1 MNPRS
6 NNNGSS
12 VSDEEIISSLK
23 GKTLQVYWFMLRR
36 GQEIGVR
43 ELQREL
49 DFSSPSV
56 ASYHLEK
63 LRNLELV
70 EKNSI
75 SAYYLTRKA
84 NIGLLN
90 QFIVVRI
97 YNTILTLPRYFF
109 YAVFM
114 LCFFLGYLIFFF
126 RFPPYT
132 SDVFAFTFGLLS
144 NLFLWF
150 ETWKTYR
157 EKPF

>member
-1 MNPRS
+1 M
-6 NNNGSS
+6 
-12 VSDEEIISSLK
+12 SDEEIISSLK
-23 GKTLQVYWFMLRR
+23 GKTLQVYWFMLRH

-63 LRNLELV
+63 LRNLELA
-70 EKNSI
+70 EKSPLG
-75 SAYYLTRKA
+75 SYYLTRRA
-84 NIGLLN
+84 NMGILN
-90 QFIVVRI
+90 QYMVVRI

-114 LCFFLGYLIFFF
+114 ACFFAGYLIFFL
-126 RFPPYT
+126 RLPLTT
-132 SDVFAFTFGLLS
+132 SDVFAFAFGLLS
-144 NLFLWF
+144 NIFLWF
-150 ETWKTYR
+150 ETWKAYR